1 MKKGISF
8 VVLILLASNILA
20 NDFGFRFGLKF
31 SPNFAWF
38 RTETR
43 FYENDGVGLGYS
55 YGLIIDY
62 EFAENYAITTGLNI
76 IQTGGK
82 MTYPWQEHIEGSLV
96 QFDKHRDHRYR
107 HLEIPLAL
115 KLRTVEVGYITYYG
129 KFGVGLGFLTSAF
142 ADEELRFT
150 DRPKEFEPTVDI
162 NDETSFFRAG
172 LLIGAGAEYNFG
184 GLTSLLFGI
193 TFHNGFSNVLEY
205 RNDAVPY
212 TPSAYSMYLELTLGV
227 MF

>member
-8 VVLILLASNILA
+8 AILILLASTVLA
-20 NDFGFRFGLKF
+20 NDFGFRFGLKV

-55 YGLIIDY
+55 YGLIVDY

-76 IQTGGK
+76 LQTGGK
-82 MTYPWQEHIEGSLV
+82 MSYPWKQEIEGSLV
-96 QFDKHRDHRYR
+96 QVDKHRDHRYR
-107 HLEIPLAL
+107 HIEIPLAL
-115 KLRTVEVGYITYYG
+115 KLRTVEIGYITYYG
-129 KFGVGLGFLTSAF
+129 KFGVGLGFLASAF
-142 ADEELRFT
+142 ADEELRLPDGT
-150 DRPKEFEPTVDI
+150 KEFEPTIDI
-162 NDETSFFRAG
+162 KEETSFLRAG
-172 LLIGAGAEYNFG
+172 LLLGAGAEYNFG

-205 RNDAVPY
+205 QNDAVPY
-212 TPSAYSMYLELTLGV
+212 TPSAHNLYIELSLGV
-227 MF
+227 LF